1 MARQISFSITN
12 DLAEIPRLNDV
23 VSVFLARVWLPAKAA
38 NVIDL
43 AIEELVTRIIKHG
56 FDGSDTHQIHVSLSA
71 SEDCLAITIEDEDRP
86 FNPLEV
92 PKHDADVP
100 GEGRETGK
108 SGIDYITLFDAE
120 KMETK
125 FAGEAKGFEPT
136 DYINRKDARRMDR
149 FAQLAVAAGYQ
160 AVQNADLK
168 IDEKNQDD
176 IGVFV
181 GSGIGGLTTLFEQS
195 QVLIEKGPDRV
206 SPFLAPMMI
215 ADIAAAQISIAL
227 GVRGPNFC
235 TTSACSSGSD
245 AIGVAYELVKRGDA
259 DIMIAG
265 GTESIINPLGITAF
279 NSLKALSTRNDAPQK
294 ASRPFD
300 KDRDGFIVSE
310 GAVVLV
316 LERLEHAI
324 DRGATILGEI
334 LGYGATSDSFHVT
347 QPLENGEGAAR
358 AMQNALKK
366 AGLQPTDIDYINAH
380 GTSTQLN
387 DAMETKA
394 IKAVFGDYAYKV
406 PISSTKSMTGHLI
419 GCAGAIEP
427 AICINVIRNGI
438 IPPTINQETPDPECD
453 LDYVPNTARTAEVTT
468 ALTNSFGF
476 GGHNSV
482 LILRKYI
489 EA

>member
-1 MARQISFSITN
+1 M
-12 DLAEIPRLNDV
+12 
-23 VSVFLARVWLPAKAA
+23 
-38 NVIDL
+38 
-43 AIEELVTRIIKHG
+43 
-56 FDGSDTHQIHVSLSA
+56 DTTWNNLIA
-71 SEDCLAITIEDEDRP
+71 
-86 FNPLEV
+86 
-92 PKHDADVP
+92 
-100 GEGRETGK
+100 GK

-125 FAGEAKGFEPT
+125 FAGEVKGFEPT
-136 DYINRKDARRMDR
+136 DYINRKEARRMDR

-160 AVQNADLK
+160 AAENANLK
-168 IDEKNQDD
+168 IDNNNQDD

-181 GSGIGGLTTLFEQS
+181 GSGIGGLTTLFEQA
-195 QVLIEKGPDRV
+195 QILVEKGPDKV

-245 AIGVAYELVKRGDA
+245 AIGVAYELIKRGDA
-259 DIMIAG
+259 DVMIAG
-265 GTESIINPLGITAF
+265 GTEAIINPLGITAF

-300 KDRDGFIVSE
+300 MERDGFIISE
-310 GAVVLV
+310 GAVILI
-316 LERLEHAI
+316 LESLKHAQKR
-324 DRGATILGEI
+324 DANILGEI
-334 LGYGATSDSFHVT
+334 IGYAATSDSFHVT
-347 QPLENGEGAAR
+347 QPLENGAGAAK
-358 AMQNALKK
+358 AIQNALKK
-366 AGLQPTDIDYINAH
+366 AGIKPTDIDYINAH

-394 IKAVFGDYAYKV
+394 IKAAFGDYAYKV

-419 GCAGAIEP
+419 GCAGAIESS
-427 AICINVIRNGI
+427 ICILTILTGT
-438 IPPTINQETPDPECD
+438 IPPTINYENPDPDCD
-453 LDYVPNTARTAEVTT
+453 LDYVANTARQAKVTT

-482 LILRKYI
+482 LILRKYT

>member
-1 MARQISFSITN
+1 M
-12 DLAEIPRLNDV
+12 DL
-23 VSVFLARVWLPAKAA
+23 
-38 NVIDL
+38 
-43 AIEELVTRIIKHG
+43 
-56 FDGSDTHQIHVSLSA
+56 DTTWKNLIA
-71 SEDCLAITIEDEDRP
+71 
-86 FNPLEV
+86 
-92 PKHDADVP
+92 
-100 GEGRETGK
+100 GK

-125 FAGEAKGFEPT
+125 IAGEVKGFEPT
-136 DYINRKDARRMDR
+136 DYINRKEARRMDR
-149 FAQLAVAAGYQ
+149 FAQLAVAAGFQ
-160 AVQNADLK
+160 ATKNANLT
-168 IDEKNQDD
+168 IDGNNQDD

-181 GSGIGGLTTLFEQS
+181 GSGIGGLTTLFEQA
-195 QVLIEKGPDRV
+195 QILVEKGPDRV

-245 AIGVAYELVKRGDA
+245 AIGVAYELIKRGDA
-259 DIMIAG
+259 DVMIAG
-265 GTESIINPLGITAF
+265 GTEAIINPLGMTAF
-279 NSLKALSTRNDAPQK
+279 NSLKALSTRNDAPQR

-300 KDRDGFIVSE
+300 AERDGFIISE
-310 GAVVLV
+310 GAVVLI
-316 LERLEHAI
+316 LESEKHAVK
-324 DRGATILGEI
+324 RNANMMGEI
-334 LGYGATSDSFHVT
+334 IGYAATSDSFHVT
-347 QPLENGEGAAR
+347 QPLENGEGAAK
-358 AMQNALKK
+358 AMQNALKR
-366 AGLQPTDIDYINAH
+366 AGLKPTDIDYINAH

-394 IKAVFGDYAYKV
+394 IKSVFGDYAYKV

-427 AICINVIRNGI
+427 SICIMTILNGI
-438 IPPTINQETPDPECD
+438 IPPTINYENPDPACD
-453 LDYVPNTARTAEVTT
+453 LDYVPNEARKAEVTI

-482 LILRKYI
+482 LILRKYV